1 MSQDYVV
8 VYFDG
13 VCNLCNGFIDFL
25 ITRDSKRALRYSS
38 LQSDRGQVVL
48 GELDRSLEEFDS
60 ILVQTRDGKVLDRSK
75 AVLAILREMP
85 FPWSFL
91 GSLFRVVPTL
101 IGDFVYKIVALNR
114 YRLFGKRDSCRLPTE
129 DEREFF
135 L

>member
-1 MSQDYVV
+1 M
-8 VYFDG
+8 
-13 VCNLCNGFIDFL
+13 
-25 ITRDSKRALRYSS
+25 
-38 LQSDRGQVVL
+38 L